1 MHVVTGA
8 PQRSSLKHTH
18 KACAVH
24 GQVCVCGGGGRGGE
38 VEEVVYEGG
47 GQIRGKALRCGW
59 GVGQG
64 SPGTSQAGRENVP
77 VPGGLLDS
85 STGGVPS
92 SRVPDRLKCPFWE
105 GADLILVGL
114 DCLPSPW
121 RVPLRLIA
129 LLLLACTNT
138 CHHIQLKHDFA

>member
-1 MHVVTGA
+1 MHNRA
-8 PQRSSLKHTH
+8 LQPKHD
-18 KACAVH
+18 
-24 GQVCVCGGGGRGGE
+24 QVRRGEGRGGGGQMGRGE
-38 VEEVVYEGG
+38 
-47 GQIRGKALRCGW
+47 KC
-59 GVGQG
+59 QG
-64 SPGTSQAGRENVP
+64 PPGTSQAGRENVP

-114 DCLPSPW
+114 DCLPTPW

-129 LLLLACTNT
+129 LLLLACTNR
-138 CHHIQLKHDFA
+138 CHRVQLEHDLI